1 MKITL
6 RSKEKMKMSD
16 TDIQYNKWMNASS
29 GVCREWSRGGAYRYF
44 FAMNKSSGDETPV
57 FVERGEHD
65 SDDVF
70 AVRLMDF
77 DFILA
82 IEMPPKL
89 LRVFRV
95 AITVNRVS
103 EYSVEIVA
111 ESADAAESHVENML
125 ANGDLDDE
133 AEEDCYS
140 EVKDVSVDDSDP
152 EIVTEDEADDYQ
164 HRA

>member
-1 MKITL
+1 
-6 RSKEKMKMSD
+6 MST
-16 TDIQYNKWMNASS
+16 TDIEYNKWMKVNDI
-29 GVCREWSRGGAYRYF
+29 VCREWSRGGAYRYF
-44 FAMNKSSGDETPV
+44 FAMNKSFGSENPI
-57 FVERGEHD
+57 FIERGDSD
-65 SDDVF
+65 SDDGF
-70 AVRLMDF
+70 ASKLMVF

-95 AITVNRVS
+95 AITVKRVS

-111 ESADAAESHVENML
+111 ESADAAESHVEDML

-140 EVKDVSVDDSDP
+140 EVQDVSVDEGDA
-152 EIVTEDEADDYQ
+152 EIITEDEADDYQ

>member
-1 MKITL
+1 MAT
-6 RSKEKMKMSD
+6 S
-16 TDIQYNKWMNASS
+16 DIQYNKWLNASE

-44 FAMNKSSGDETPV
+44 FAMNKSSDGESPT
-57 FVERGEHD
+57 FVERGDSD
-65 SDDVF
+65 SDDGF
-70 AVRLMDF
+70 ASRLMDF

-89 LRVFRV
+89 LRVFK
-95 AITVNRVS
+95 ATITVKRVS

-111 ESADAAESHVENML
+111 ESADAAESHVEDML

-140 EVKDVSVDDSDP
+140 EVQDVSVDAGDA
-152 EIVTEDEADDYQ
+152 EIITEDEADDYQ

>member
-1 MKITL
+1 
-6 RSKEKMKMSD
+6 MSTSD
-16 TDIQYNKWMNASS
+16 DIKYNKWMNASS
-29 GVCREWSRGGAYRYF
+29 DVCREWSRGGAYRYF

-65 SDDVF
+65 SDDMF
-70 AVRLMDF
+70 AARLRVF

-95 AITVNRVS
+95 AITVNHVS
-103 EYSVEIVA
+103 SYSVEIVA
-111 ESADAAESHVENML
+111 ESADAAESHVEAL
-125 ANGDLDDE
+125 AANGDLDDE
-133 AEEDCYS
+133 AEEDCSS
-140 EVKDVSVDDSDP
+140 EVKDVSVDDSDA
-152 EIVTEDEADDYQ
+152 EIITEDEADDYQ

>member
-1 MKITL
+1 
-6 RSKEKMKMSD
+6 MSTSD
-16 TDIQYNKWMNASS
+16 DIKYNKWMNASS
-29 GVCREWSRGGAYRYF
+29 DVCREWSRGGAYRYF

-70 AVRLMDF
+70 AARLMDF

-95 AITVNRVS
+95 SITVNHVS
-103 EYSVEIVA
+103 AYSVEIVA
-111 ESADAAESHVENML
+111 ESEDAAESHVKDML
-125 ANGDLDDE
+125 YNGDLYDE
-133 AEEDCYS
+133 VEEDCYS
-140 EVKDVSVDDSDP
+140 EMKDISVDDSDP
-152 EIVTEDEADDYQ
+152 EIITEDEADDYR